1 MFAFKELLRFY
12 IKGGSPMHVA
22 FLDALKAFDLVN
34 RYRLITKLAQLDV
47 PKYSLRV
54 ISNEYN
60 NQSVCVSWGS
70 TNMEFFTG

>member
-12 IKGGSPMHVA
+12 IKGVSPMHVA
-22 FLDALKAFDLVN
+22 FLDALKAFYLVN

-47 PKYSLRV
+47 PKYILRV

-60 NQSVCVSWGS
+60 NQSVCVWWGS
-70 TNMEFFTG
+70 TYMEFFTG